1 MQNEN
6 NIQVFFASKLHKD
19 DIINQIFIKVIPARS
34 FFNEIQYQNDIAKI
48 IFNEANFN
56 AIFFFL

>member
-19 DIINQIFIKVIPARS
+19 DIINQIFIKVITARS